1 MSGAVGKGLK
11 LGEARP
17 GGHPVLTGQDHGRQS
32 VAAGNVHHSRAGTH
46 GHGGHHDPE
55 EIRTFGFWLF
65 LITDCILFATLF
77 ATYIVLRG
85 NTNGGPTPH
94 ELFEMPG
101 VIAETFILLT
111 SSFTCGLAVLSMNRG
126 DKKGLLGWLAVTAL
140 LGIAFLALELNEF
153 AVMAGEGATIGTSAF
168 LSGFFTL
175 VGTHGLHVSI
185 GIAWMAA
192 LMLQLSRRG
201 ITPVT
206 RRKVNVISLYWHF
219 LDVVWI
225 FVFTIVYMMGV
236 M

>member
-1 MSGAVGKGLK
+1 MAHVNAHAGTAGKT
-11 LGEARP
+11 AAAHD
-17 GGHPVLTGQDHGRQS
+17 GGHEH
-32 VAAGNVHHSRAGTH
+32 
-46 GHGGHHDPE
+46 GHHDLE
-55 EIRTFGFWLF
+55 SLRLMGFWIF
-65 LITDCILFATLF
+65 LMTDIIIFASLF
-77 ATYIVLRG
+77 ATYIVLRN
-85 NTNGGPTPH
+85 NTAGGPTAS

-111 SSFTCGLAVLSMNRG
+111 SSFTGGLAVLSMNQGSRRG
-126 DKKGLLGWLAVTAL
+126 LIGWLAVTAA
-140 LGIAFLALELNEF
+140 LGAAFIGLEVSEF
-153 AVMAGEGATIGTSAF
+153 VKMAGEGATIGTSAF

-185 GIAWMAA
+185 GLVWMVA
-192 LMLQLSRRG
+192 LMIQLGIHG

-225 FVFTIVYMMGV
+225 FVFTIVYLLGV